1 MPNPSSPQPTIRAH
15 VFITGRVQGVGY
27 RYSTMDEATR
37 LGVKGWVRNVPN
49 GCVEAVFE
57 GTRNTV
63 ESMIRWCH
71 TGPMAARV
79 QDVAVEYEEPEGL
92 LGFKIERSR
101 Q

>member
-1 MPNPSSPQPTIRAH
+1 MPNPSSPQQAIRAH
-15 VFITGRVQGVGY
+15 VFIAGRVQGVGY

-37 LGVKGWVRNVPN
+37 LGVNGWVRNVPD
-49 GCVEAVFE
+49 GRVEAVFE

-63 ESMIRWCH
+63 ESMICWCH
-71 TGPMAARV
+71 NGPTAAIV

>member
-1 MPNPSSPQPTIRAH
+1 MPNPSSPQQAIRAH

-63 ESMIRWCH
+63 ESMIHWCH
-71 TGPMAARV
+71 SGPTAARV

>member
-1 MPNPSSPQPTIRAH
+1 
-15 VFITGRVQGVGY
+15 
-27 RYSTMDEATR
+27 MDEATR
-37 LGVKGWVRNVPN
+37 LGVNGWVRNVPN

-63 ESMIRWCH
+63 ESMIHWCH
-71 TGPMAARV
+71 SGPTAARV